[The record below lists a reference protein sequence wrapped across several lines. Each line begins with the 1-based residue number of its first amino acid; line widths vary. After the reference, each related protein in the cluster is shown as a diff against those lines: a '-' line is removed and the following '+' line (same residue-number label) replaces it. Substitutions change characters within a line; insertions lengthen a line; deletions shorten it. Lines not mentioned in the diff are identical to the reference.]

1 MKVGRG
7 SAMSMLH
14 RFFSADQLKDLD
26 LKDLEILKSA
36 IRNVINTDDDIRDIL
51 VRRLQDVLN
60 TLRPPPSP

>member
-14 RFFSADQLKDLD
+14 RVFSADQLKDLD

-60 TLRPPPSP
+60 TLRPTPSP